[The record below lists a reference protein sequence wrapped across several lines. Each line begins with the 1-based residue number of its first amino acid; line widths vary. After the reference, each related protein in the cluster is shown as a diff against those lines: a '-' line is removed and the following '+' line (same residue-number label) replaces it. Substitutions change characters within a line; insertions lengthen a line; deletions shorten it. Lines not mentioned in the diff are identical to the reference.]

1 MAEQTIGYSD
11 IGIAG
16 AEAANRECDLVMTGS
31 GSAGCVLASRLGED
45 KIASALVLE
54 TGEHDRNKLFHR
66 PACLAG
72 MTKGIAGRGGRPSI
86 GSTLRIVNFGTRRA
100 TLEAM
105 HRTRMHR
112 RTRTDAD
119 AARTASRGTARFVAN
134 SLLTW
139 NASGKSESPRSKS
152 SRRTQT
158 PAVIPHPSAQLRPRA
173 INPTVF

>member
-1 MAEQTIGYSD
+1 MAKQTIGYSD

-16 AEAANRECDLVMTGS
+16 AEAANRECDLVMIGS
-31 GSAGCVLASRLGED
+31 GSAGCVPASRLGED
-45 KIASALVLE
+45 KIASASVLE
-54 TGEHDRNKLFHR
+54 TGEHDRNRLFHG

-72 MTKGIAGRGGRPSI
+72 MTKGIAGRDGRPSI
-86 GSTLRIVNFGTRRA
+86 GSTLRIENFGTRRA

-105 HRTRMHR
+105 HKTRMHR
-112 RTRTDAD
+112 RTRTD
-119 AARTASRGTARFVAN
+119 AARTASRGTARFAAN
-134 SLLTW
+134 SLLIW

-152 SRRTQT
+152 SRRTRT